1 MKTERSSME
10 KEMAEA
16 LQSRFRS
23 QSVRFEPGLD
33 PKSTSGV
40 NNYREETLTARRV
53 SEEIPK
59 WFFAR
64 TASKMEK
71 LRQAHKKENDVKDE
85 EVNNLQP
92 LDRIYIRFGT
102 DSGV

>member
-1 MKTERSSME
+1 ME

-59 WFFAR
+59 
-64 TASKMEK
+64 
-71 LRQAHKKENDVKDE
+71 
-85 EVNNLQP
+85 
-92 LDRIYIRFGT
+92 
-102 DSGV
+102 